1 MFKTCCL
8 VPIRSFLRIL
18 LATPV
23 FAFGSACAL
32 AAGTSR
38 SAPLTPHERAAQAVA
53 RFTFGAR
60 PGDIEAVE
68 RIGVERW
75 IDRQLH
81 PEHLD
86 DAALQARLAE
96 FPAMRL
102 STEALIARF
111 PPRPLIRQIDAGKLG
126 LPADPLEREI
136 YASDLAEYRRGQ
148 QAKATD
154 VQGIAGAAQGGMMR
168 NATVTPVPSAAPVIP
183 SPEVATL
190 LALAPEARFK
200 AVVAMEPGTVRSWLQ
215 TLKPAQRQRLVER
228 MTPQQKEIILAL
240 AAPQRVVVSEL
251 MEQKLLREIYST
263 HQLEEVMTDFWFNHF
278 NIFIRKS
285 DHEAWYLP
293 AYERD
298 VIRPHALGRF
308 EDLLEAVAHSP
319 AMLMY
324 LDNQESVG
332 PHSLA
337 AMRAQGSGRR
347 ATAGLNENYA
357 RELMELHTIGVSGGY
372 TQRDVTE
379 LAKVLTGWG
388 VQPLQQGSSFDFNER
403 RHEPGDKIVMGH
415 RIHEHG
421 EAEGREM
428 LHILAE
434 SPSTARFL
442 STKLAIRFVS
452 DTPPPALVDRMTR
465 TYLRT
470 HGDIRK
476 VLKAMTRSP
485 EFWSRQNYQNKL
497 KTPQE
502 FVVSSVRAT
511 GADVQNAAGLV
522 NTLDH
527 LGMPL
532 YGVQQPNGYSW
543 KADPWLGGEALLNRM
558 NFALALTSNHIP
570 GVQITLPVAEAAS
583 PEQQEFQLE
592 SMLLDGDVSPH
603 THDAVLAH
611 LNTPPP
617 PSGTPAAGG
626 MMGVNLAHHSRGA
639 GRRNDPFAPPAKPS
653 SPTAASTAAALLL
666 CSPDFQKR

>member
-1 MFKTCCL
+1 MFKTRTCCL
-8 VPIRSFLRIL
+8 ISTRSISFAL
-18 LATPV
+18 LATAV
-23 FAFGSACAL
+23 LALGSADAL
-32 AAGTSR
+32 AANSR
-38 SAPLTPHERAAQAVA
+38 SAPLTPHERATQAVA
-53 RFTFGAR
+53 RLTFGAR

-68 RIGVERW
+68 RIGVDRW
-75 IDRQLH
+75 IDQQLH

-86 DAALQARLAE
+86 DGALQARLAA

-102 STEALIARF
+102 STNALIAKF
-111 PPRPLIRQIDAGKLG
+111 PPRPLIRQINAGKME
-126 LPADPLEREI
+126 LPRDPVEREI
-136 YASDLAEYRRGQ
+136 YASDLAEYRQGQ
-148 QAKATD
+148 QEKAAGE
-154 VQGIAGAAQGGMMR
+154 QAHAAGAQGSVMQDAMT
-168 NATVTPVPSAAPVIP
+168 APAPSIVPVIP
-183 SPEVATL
+183 SPDVTAL
-190 LALAPEARFK
+190 VALAPDARFK
-200 AVVAMEPGTVRSWLQ
+200 AVLAMQPGTVRPWLRA
-215 TLKPAQRQRLVER
+215 LKPAQRQALAEGL
-228 MTPQQKEIILAL
+228 TPQQKEVVIAL
-240 AAPQRVVVSEL
+240 AAPQRVVAGEL

-278 NIFIRKS
+278 NIFVRKS

-298 VIRPHALGRF
+298 VIRPHALGHF

-319 AMLMY
+319 AMLLY

-337 AMRAQGSGRR
+337 AMRAQGNGRK
-347 ATAGLNENYA
+347 AAPGLNENYA
-357 RELMELHTIGVSGGY
+357 RELMELHTVGVNGGY

-379 LAKVLTGWG
+379 MAKVLTGWG
-388 VQPLQQGSSFDFNER
+388 VQPLQQGGFDFNER
-403 RHEPGDKIVMGH
+403 RHEPGDKLIMGH

-428 LHILAE
+428 LHILAQ
-434 SPSTARFL
+434 SPATARFL

-452 DTPPPALVDRMTR
+452 DTPPPALVDRMTK
-465 TYLRT
+465 TYLKS

-476 VLKAMTRSP
+476 VLSTMTRSP
-485 EFWSRQNYQNKL
+485 EFWSRQNYENKL

-511 GADVQNAAGLV
+511 GADVQNAGGLV
-522 NTLDH
+522 NTLER

-543 KADPWLGGEALLNRM
+543 KADPWLGSEALLNRM

-570 GVQITLPVAEAAS
+570 GVQIALPVAEAPS
-583 PEQQEFQLE
+583 PEQQESQLE

-611 LNTPPP
+611 MDRPPP

-626 MMGVNLAHHSRGA
+626 MMGVNLAANSHGA
-639 GRRNDPFAPPAKPS
+639 GRRTDPFAPPAKPS

-666 CSPDFQKR
+666 GSPDFQRR